1 MNCIVCH
8 GKEIEVKVIQE
19 EIRLGDDIVYMR
31 INVPVCETCGERYY
45 DRKTM
50 RDLEEVEQ
58 KLRDGIGKVEDVGRV
73 LRYI

>member
-1 MNCIVCH
+1 
-8 GKEIEVKVIQE
+8 
-19 EIRLGDDIVYMR
+19 
-31 INVPVCETCGERYY
+31 VPVCETCGERYY